1 MTIMRREKKIMLGA
15 GGFFVLLASLSLFYS
30 AKNFWAVSRMREVS
44 ATVVA
49 SSLKI
54 DWGREEFE
62 TNEIPLYLMSVEL
75 LADDGSGRV
84 FHWSGDPGKAAYPE
98 EALDEFALWQKGT
111 RHRVAMLRGNAR
123 ELRMEHLED
132 NPEQNA
138 GIGWLFAAFFSA
150 MIGVAFFASAGIEIG
165 GRARLGFLR
174 GMGMWTV
181 FLAFGLLP
189 LFGSV
194 LFGWGMANRI
204 LSWEQVS
211 AHKVGESIAFDTTLK
226 IPGVEVTLNAA
237 TKLAENP
244 YDRVEFQ
251 WKGRTLLGGIGKW
264 GGVHDRGMSSGA
276 GNGEYQFFISPKNRW
291 DMVPNLSWGED
302 FWVPFGIL
310 LFFGFAFTGAS
321 LIIRKSEGSFRK
333 FKAPSGR

>member
-15 GGFFVLLASLSLFYS
+15 GGFFVLVASLSLFYS

-49 SSLKI
+49 SSLRI

-111 RHRVAMLRGNAR
+111 RHRVAMIRGNAR

-138 GIGWLFAAFFSA
+138 GIGWLFAVFF
-150 MIGVAFFASAGIEIG
+150 
-165 GRARLGFLR
+165 
-174 GMGMWTV
+174 
-181 FLAFGLLP
+181 
-189 LFGSV
+189 
-194 LFGWGMANRI
+194 
-204 LSWEQVS
+204 
-211 AHKVGESIAFDTTLK
+211 
-226 IPGVEVTLNAA
+226 
-237 TKLAENP
+237 
-244 YDRVEFQ
+244 YDQMQAVVIY
-251 WKGRTLLGGIGKW
+251 LC
-264 GGVHDRGMSSGA
+264 
-276 GNGEYQFFISPKNRW
+276 
-291 DMVPNLSWGED
+291 
-302 FWVPFGIL
+302 
-310 LFFGFAFTGAS
+310 
-321 LIIRKSEGSFRK
+321 
-333 FKAPSGR
+333 